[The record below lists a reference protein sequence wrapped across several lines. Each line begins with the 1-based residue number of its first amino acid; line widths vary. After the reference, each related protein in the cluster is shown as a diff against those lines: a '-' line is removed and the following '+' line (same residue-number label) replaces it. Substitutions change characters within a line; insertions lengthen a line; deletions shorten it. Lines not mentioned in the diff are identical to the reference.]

1 MNVAINAAM
10 TRSSQLLRRA
20 FVADAV
26 FSGVAAVLLTAD
38 ADALAALLGSC
49 PRGCCARP
57 VYS

>member
-38 ADALAALLGSC
+38 ADALAALLEL
-49 PRGCCARP
+49 PTGCCAKP